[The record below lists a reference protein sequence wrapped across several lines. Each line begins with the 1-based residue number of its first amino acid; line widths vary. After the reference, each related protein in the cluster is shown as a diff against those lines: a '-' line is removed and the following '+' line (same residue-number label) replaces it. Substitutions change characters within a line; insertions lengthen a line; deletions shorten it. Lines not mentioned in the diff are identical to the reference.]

1 MLQLPTKVQAE
12 TPRRRPQEKETPVEQ
27 TQEKRSAGPPTK
39 YRPEYCRKLIEFF
52 SVPLFTEKERTYTTK
67 NGTVKTETYNVP
79 NQLPMFEVFAHT
91 VANVSRVTLW
101 RWSEAYPEFAA
112 AWERAQELQKNFLI
126 QNGISGLYNP
136 VFTQFVAKNI
146 TDMKDRQEV
155 TGADGGAIAF
165 TVLPPS
171 PESMGAWEEFYEKV
185 QAGKRPPQIQAIDVE
200 VVETT

>member
-1 MLQLPTKVQAE
+1 MLQIPQKVQTE
-12 TPRRRPQEKETPVEQ
+12 TPRRKTPQTEVPDEHVK
-27 TQEKRSAGPPTK
+27 EKRNARCK
-39 YRPEYCRKLIEFF
+39 YRPEYCQKLIEFF
-52 SVPLFTEKERTYTTK
+52 STPLFTEKERTYTTK
-67 NGTVKTETYNVP
+67 NGTVKTETYQVP
-79 NQLPMFEVFAHT
+79 NRLPMFEVFAHE

-101 RWSEAYPEFAA
+101 RWTDAYPEFAE

-185 QAGKRPPQIQAIDVE
+185 QAGKRPPQIQAIDAE
-200 VVETT
+200 VVRA